1 MKILRNVSFFMSL
14 FLLLGFSS
22 TLFAQAPV
30 SAAEDEVIA
39 LTYKI
44 WKAEMEK
51 NLSEMNK
58 YVSDDYTELNPA
70 YSTRI
75 DEKTTYVKLSDAGT
89 MNSGTVLAA
98 EMLNPK
104 VQVYGDVAIL
114 SYNYAGVVK
123 GNDGKVTNTKAKST
137 RVYLKTNGSWK
148 LVHGNFGL
156 DPVNN

>member
-1 MKILRNVSFFMSL
+1 MQTLKNVSFFV
-14 FLLLGFSS
+14 FLLLGFSTS
-22 TLFAQAPV
+22 LFAQVPV
-30 SAAEDEVIA
+30 SSPEDEVIT

-51 NLSEMNK
+51 NMSEMNK

-75 DEKTTYVKLSDAGT
+75 DGKTTFVKLGDAST

-104 VQVYGDVAIL
+104 VQVYGEIAIL

-156 DPVNN
+156 DPVND